1 MLHFYHHPMSPYS
14 QKVFFLLEEA
24 GKPYD
29 LQMVALEKRDH
40 RTPYYLSLN
49 PAGRVPAI
57 KDGDF
62 LLHESNAILRYLTRR
77 FELHSLYPNGLQDQ
91 AEVDMWWEFCSHH
104 INKPLMDVV
113 WHRMMAT
120 QFGMKPDLTV
130 LQRANASLERDLPV
144 LERHLQSRNYLA
156 GASLTL
162 ADINLMP
169 FAHHG
174 LKLAGEDHYPA
185 LRRWRD
191 LIAAR
196 QAWHNVVAYGG

>member
-14 QKVFFLLEEA
+14 QKIFFFLEEA
-24 GKPYD
+24 GKAYD
-29 LQMVALEKRDH
+29 LQMIALERKDH
-40 RTPYYLSLN
+40 RKEPFLSVN

-62 LLHESNAILRYLTRR
+62 IVHESNAILRYLVRR
-77 FELHSLYPNGLQDQ
+77 FELHDFYPFSLHDQ

-113 WHRMMAT
+113 WHRTMAK
-120 QFGMKPDLTV
+120 QYGWKPDPVIL
-130 LQRANASLERDLPV
+130 RKAEISLDRDLPM
-144 LERHLQSRNYLA
+144 LEQHLQSRNFLV

-169 FAHHG
+169 FVHHG
-174 LKLAGEDHYPA
+174 LKLLGDEKFPSVT
-185 LRRWRD
+185 RWRE
-191 LIAAR
+191 LIGTR
-196 QAWHNVVAYGG
+196 QAWRNVAAFSG